1 MRLLFALLYLSIIQ
15 TSVAQPN
22 WQLQKDEK
30 GIKVYTSE
38 NLTTAVRAVKVEVEF
53 TQPIEKISAIIMNVS
68 AFPDWIY
75 GCIESSVITKQGDSV
90 ILYRHVTDAP
100 WPFEDRDQ
108 ISKFT
113 KVRNKTT
120 GTITIASASQSGF
133 PAREG
138 FVRITQ
144 SNASWILTPQKDG
157 TVKTVYNLSFDPGGN
172 IPAWMVNVFITD
184 GPFETFIT
192 LKKMLEEL

>member
-1 MRLLFALLYLSIIQ
+1 MRIVLAILLLCLTQ
-15 TSVAQPN
+15 TTFAQPN
-22 WQLQKDEK
+22 WQLQKDEQ

-38 NLTTAVRAVKVEVEF
+38 NATTGVKAVKVEVEF
-53 TQPIEKISAIIMNVS
+53 TQPIDEISTIIMDVPG
-68 AFPDWIY
+68 FPNWIY
-75 GCIESSVITKQGDSV
+75 GCIESTIISRQSDSI

-113 KVRNKTT
+113 KTKNKS
-120 GTITIASASQSGF
+120 GSITIASASQPGF
-133 PAREG
+133 PEREG

-144 SNASWILTPQKDG
+144 SSASWVLSPQKNG

-172 IPAWMVNVFITD
+172 IPDWMVNVFITD
-184 GPFETFIT
+184 GPFQTFMT
-192 LKKMLEEL
+192 LKKMLEGN

>member
-1 MRLLFALLYLSIIQ
+1 MRILFALFLLCSVQ
-15 TSVAQPN
+15 TVNAQTN
-22 WQLQKDEK
+22 WQLQKDEQ

-38 NLTTAVRAVKVEVEF
+38 HSSTGVKAVKVEVEF
-53 TQPIEKISAIIMNVS
+53 TQPIEEISAIIMNVPG
-68 AFPDWIY
+68 FPNWIY
-75 GCIESSVITKQGDSV
+75 GCIESTIITKQSDSV

-113 KVRNKTT
+113 KTKNKS
-120 GTITIASASQSGF
+120 GSITIASASQPGF
-133 PAREG
+133 PERDG

-144 SNASWILTPQKDG
+144 SSASWVLTPQKNG

-172 IPAWMVNVFITD
+172 IPDWMINVFITD
-184 GPFETFIT
+184 GPYQTFIN
-192 LKKMLEEL
+192 LKELLDEN

>member
-1 MRLLFALLYLSIIQ
+1 MRIVLTLLLSSLILP
-15 TSVAQPN
+15 SFAQPN

-53 TQPIEKISAIIMNVS
+53 TEPIEEISAIIMNVS

-75 GCIESSVITKQGDSV
+75 GCIESTVITKQGDSV

-113 KVRNKTT
+113 KTRNKTT
-120 GTITIASASQSGF
+120 GAINITSASQSGF
-133 PAREG
+133 PEREG

-144 SNASWILTPQKDG
+144 SNASWILTPQKNG

-184 GPFETFIT
+184 GPFESFIN
-192 LKKMLEEL
+192 LKKMLEGN